1 MTDTEP
7 GERNLLLC
15 SKLNL
20 VGIGVHEI
28 LCINSSFR
36 SYGVLLSSET
46 TFTVM
51 DYAKISSHN
60 G

>member
-15 SKLNL
+15 SKL
-20 VGIGVHEI
+20 IGVHEI